1 MSCKD
6 QQRSSKPK
14 ASKRSSSSMAYGDA
28 QPKCF
33 KASRKLPGHPKP
45 KSTSDAEHE
54 GAFVKINGSKMNG
67 RTSNKKNVF
76 KGI

>member
-1 MSCKD
+1 
-6 QQRSSKPK
+6 
-14 ASKRSSSSMAYGDA
+14 MAYGDA

-54 GAFVKINGSKMNG
+54 GAFVKINGSEIEHS
-67 RTSNKKNVF
+67 RRSNEKQRF
-76 KGI
+76 LGYMGDLTTQFFWGL